1 MSSRSG
7 STSDRGPHVSP
18 GAAPDAT
25 SDGWWLLSG
34 GQVLAAAEVAR
45 TIGQR
50 TKGLL
55 GQNGYEGA
63 MVLHHTSSV
72 HSLGMRFAIDVAF
85 LDRNLVVVDVTE
97 LRPWRIALPRVRARS
112 VLEAEAGAFAR
123 WGLKVGDK
131 LELRQGE

>member
-1 MSSRSG
+1 VSS
-7 STSDRGPHVSP
+7 
-18 GAAPDAT
+18 GAKPDAS
-25 SDGWWLLSG
+25 SDGWWLLRD

-45 TIGQR
+45 TIAAR

-55 GQNGYEGA
+55 GQSGYEGA
-63 MVLHHTSSV
+63 LVLHHTSSV

-112 VLEAEAGAFAR
+112 VLEAQAGAFAR
-123 WGLKVGDK
+123 WDLKVGDQ
-131 LELRQGE
+131 LELRNGK